1 MVLVAIVSQGAPG
14 NEGRDIPALHK
25 TMLVEGSVSLAT
37 LLDVAVEHF
46 SPVLTIEIS
55 KPLSNE
61 KLRPPKSEAIADGV
75 HL

>member
-25 TMLVEGSVSLAT
+25 TMLVDGAVSLAD
-37 LLDVAVEHF
+37 LLDVAVENF
-46 SPVLTIEIS
+46 SPVLMIEIS
-55 KPLSNE
+55 KPLSNQ
-61 KLRPPKSEAIADGV
+61 KLLRGKKVGDGI